1 VIFVVA
7 NFLQVFWRKTLKNV
21 GFWQKLAP
29 TLLKQKKWQKGKN
42 TDLNTLPYPF
52 VTQCFFGVA
61 SYFKFCKNV
70 LMEKLENC
78 VCYGIKCAKIHHF
91 CEIRKWRKN
100 QNAGD

>member
-52 VTQCFFGVA
+52 VTQCFFGGGELFQVLQKCFNGKVGKLCLLW
-61 SYFKFCKNV
+61 YKMCKNSP
-70 LMEKLENC
+70 LLRNQKMEEKS
-78 VCYGIKCAKIHHF
+78 K
-91 CEIRKWRKN
+91 RW
-100 QNAGD
+100 